1 MPEQAKTSVVV
12 IVEFT
17 TGEEEVLRLPIL
29 ARKDCGEDTR
39 YVLNVSKDITKGRL
53 LSHVYPEMGA

>member
-12 IVEFT
+12 IVKFT

-29 ARKDCGEDTR
+29 AFRDLGEDTR
-39 YVLNVSKDITKGRL
+39 YVLAASQEVIKGRL
-53 LSHVYPEMGA
+53 LSHVYSEVGD

>member
-17 TGEEEVLRLPIL
+17 TGEGEVLRLPIL
-29 ARKDCGEDTR
+29 ACRDLGEDTR
-39 YVLNVSKDITKGRL
+39 YVLTASKDIVKGRL
-53 LSHVYPEMGA
+53 LSHVYPEMGD